1 VTIPDDEPQS
11 SAADGAVRTLATR
24 RAYTGKVIN
33 LDVDTVRFPNNSVG
47 ELEMIR
53 HPGASAVVPLI
64 GRADGDD
71 PPMLLIKQYRYAADE
86 YLYEIPAGRLD
97 HGEGPLECARRELKE
112 ETGCSAELI
121 QYLFTMF
128 TTPGFTD
135 EQIHVFMAAG
145 LERGDTAHEP
155 DEFLT
160 LETVALSRALELI
173 ERGKIKDA
181 KTALAIL
188 YVATFRRPR

>member
-1 VTIPDDEPQS
+1 
-11 SAADGAVRTLATR
+11 
-24 RAYTGKVIN
+24 
-33 LDVDTVRFPNNSVG
+33 
-47 ELEMIR
+47 M
-53 HPGASAVVPLI
+53 
-64 GRADGDD
+64 
-71 PPMLLIKQYRYAADE
+71 
-86 YLYEIPAGRLD
+86 
-97 HGEGPLECARRELKE
+97 RRELKE